1 MGRDVLDAVVLVV
14 GTTFAVAGV
23 DGLIFDQVREARATG
38 RRFSEDLGWRLLWTI
53 GLTALFVA
61 AWVSGR

>member
-1 MGRDVLDAVVLVV
+1 MLDAVVLVV
-14 GTTFAVAGV
+14 ATGFAVAGV
-23 DGLIFDQVREARATG
+23 DGLILDQVRAARAEQ
-38 RRFSEDLGWRLLWTI
+38 RRFSEDLGTLLWTI